1 MPYCILCN
9 QRPAMQ
15 GNNLCKECW
24 ERRHGSEG
32 GPGFQE
38 FFEKYIKPK
47 SDIEGL
53 LVADDA
59 LLQYEYYKMDPR
71 FTPYIGGGLLY
82 YRDEHKPLEDYFLRT
97 FFSIFRE
104 RIYSL
109 DGNQFIDTHLEAL
122 KNDFYFFYRSLN
134 PSLHGDDQLIKD
146 SGAFYAGNSQTYQ
159 VQSILKK
166 GMIRRGIDPSP
177 VDIASKEFA
186 SGSALFYLELYVLL
200 KDNETLKKFQEG
212 LTKDSLKYRDILREP
227 VVLLMPWEHQKNAF
241 SAWEKGGK
249 QGILEMATA
258 TGKTLIG
265 IMAIEALYRVKPDGV
280 VRIFAH
286 STNILNQWR
295 REVIEKLGIIA
306 NLSSPYTI
314 PININGFTIY
324 FNTLQTVYKN
334 PTLYPADLMIADEV
348 HHLAAF
354 EYRKALTIPCKW
366 KLGLSATVEGEQRQR
381 ILTAELGKILYQFS
395 LNDALEKGIVP
406 SFRWIICPSYLSIKE
421 DEEFSRITE
430 SIRKLFLVVR
440 QDVATLKKIT
450 RGEMITL
457 EDLGDFVKAIEIARY
472 SKIDLPQ
479 EWKNLMGLI
488 LNRRW
493 IIHRSYPRLQ
503 EAIKLARETAK
514 NHKVILFAMDIE
526 SCDLIADSLKK
537 DVKNLYVV
545 HSKVK
550 TDVFSQIQSFRQGE
564 NGVLIGARMLD
575 EGIDIPDA
583 SIGINV
589 ASSKT
594 RLQLIQRLGRVL
606 RKQKGKESPIFFH
619 YVALPQKKDLIDSED
634 TLQFLDDLA
643 WIQDA
648 AMKMGL
654 DTEVVYTDEILQK
667 MASDA
672 ESAISRKYSRAKE
685 KDSSKIGT
693 LNVGYIRNQF
703 SPDAI
708 QRIIGI
714 LLKLDENHQITDKEW
729 TSIVKTAHLKKQKST
744 FQLPGYWWLLILAER
759 NPRKLISLLDPEFNF
774 SDISEV
780 DFIMER
786 ISVNKC
792 PDIEPVRILS
802 LESFV
807 NSNSQQSSES
817 DEIFATTE
825 KEKRIDEVTISQPR
839 PLELEITE
847 DGVFTEES
855 KSPSILLEPDQY
867 GVSQEEMIQES
878 SEEVVESPLIQPESF
893 ISETDEEIP
902 IPKDTKSPSIP
913 SESEQ
918 RVESPVE
925 AIPETIEEI
934 ISAVRTRV
942 SDLFDNKQYSDALR
956 ICDRFLEKYPDDI
969 RMINVKAGCEY
980 SLGDYKNAE
989 KTVQRAIILDPL
1001 KPVLWENLGRI
1012 YSKLGHHEKAQKCRN
1027 HANNVRSGTI

>member
-1 MPYCILCN
+1 
-9 QRPAMQ
+9 MQ
-15 GNNLCKECW
+15 GRNLCKECW
-24 ERRHGSEG
+24 VITYGPEG
-32 GPGFQE
+32 GPRFKE
-38 FFEKYIKPK
+38 FFEKNIKPK
-47 SDIEGL
+47 SKIEGL

-71 FTPYIGGGLLY
+71 FTPFLGGGLLLY
-82 YRDEHKPLEDYFLRT
+82 NEEHEPLREYFLST

-104 RIYSL
+104 RMYSL
-109 DGNQFIDTHLEAL
+109 DGNEINTTDLEDL
-122 KNDFYFFYRSLN
+122 KNKFYKFYNSLN
-134 PSLHGDDQLIKD
+134 PSLRGEDYFISD
-146 SGAFYAGNSQTYQ
+146 SGAFYTGNAQTYQ

-177 VDIASKEFA
+177 VDIASKRFA
-186 SGSALFYLELYVLL
+186 LGSALFYLELFVLL
-200 KDNETLKKFQEG
+200 KDNEVLKKFQEG

-227 VVLLMPWEHQKNAF
+227 VVMLMPWEHQKNAF

-265 IMAIEALYRVKPDGV
+265 IMAIEALYRVKPEGV

-306 NLSSPYTI
+306 NLSSPYTV
-314 PININGFTIY
+314 PVSINGFTIH

-334 PTLYPADLMIADEV
+334 PSVYPADLMIADEV

-366 KLGLSATVEGEQRQR
+366 KLGLSATLEGEERQR

-406 SFRWIICPSYLSIKE
+406 SFRWIICPTYLSIKE

-430 SIRKLFLVVR
+430 SIRKLFLFVR

-450 RGEMITL
+450 QGRTPTL

-472 SKIDLPQ
+472 NKIDLPQ

-503 EAIKLARETAK
+503 EAIQLARETAK

-526 SCDLIADSLKK
+526 SCDLIANSLKN

-564 NGVLIGARMLD
+564 NGILIGARMLD

-583 SIGINV
+583 TIGINV

-606 RKQKGKESPIFFH
+606 RKQKGKVAPVFFH
-619 YVALPQKKDLIDSED
+619 YVALPQKKDLIDIED
-634 TLQFLDDLA
+634 SLQFLDDLA
-643 WIQDA
+643 WIQDT
-648 AMKMGL
+648 AMKMGME
-654 DTEVVYTDEILQK
+654 TEVVYTDEILQK
-667 MASDA
+667 IASDA
-672 ESAISRKYSRAKE
+672 ESAISLKYSRGKE
-685 KDSSKIGT
+685 KESQMIGT
-693 LNVGYIRNQF
+693 LNAGYIRSQF

-708 QRIIGI
+708 QRIIGT
-714 LLKLDENHQITDKEW
+714 LLKIDENHQITDKEW
-729 TSIVKTAHLKKQKST
+729 ADIVKKAHPKKQKIT
-744 FQLPGYWWLLILAER
+744 LQLPGFWWLLILAER
-759 NPRKLISLLDPEFNF
+759 NPRKLIPLLDPEFNF
-774 SDISEV
+774 SDIPEL
-780 DFIMER
+780 DLIEDH
-786 ISVNKC
+786 ILEYEC
-792 PDIEPVRILS
+792 PNIEPRILP

-807 NSNSQQSSES
+807 NWDLQQSSES
-817 DEIFATTE
+817 DQIFTTTDI
-825 KEKRIDEVTISQPR
+825 EKREDEVTTSQPM
-839 PLELEITE
+839 PLELTITE
-847 DGVFTEES
+847 DVVVTEES
-855 KSPSILLEPDQY
+855 ESPSIPSELEQF
-867 GVSQEEMIQES
+867 GVSQEEIIQES
-878 SEEVVESPLIQPESF
+878 SEEGIESPLSQPNSF
-893 ISETDEEIP
+893 TSETPEEIP
-902 IPKDTKSPSIP
+902 GPEESESPSIP
-913 SESEQ
+913 SELEQ
-918 RVESPVE
+918 REESHKD

-934 ISAVRTRV
+934 ISAVRARV
-942 SDLFDNKQYSDALR
+942 SVLFDNKQYSDALR
-956 ICDRFLEKYPDDI
+956 ICDRFLEKYPDDLLI
-969 RMINVKAGCEY
+969 INVKAGCEY

-1001 KPVLWENLGRI
+1001 KPVLWENLART

-1027 HANNVRSGTI
+1027 HANNIKTRTI